1 MAAALLLFNL
11 HFLTI
16 EVFDFDFDVVLATS
30 LIFDLIFVVEM
41 DQV

>member
-1 MAAALLLFNL
+1 MAAALSLFNL
-11 HFLTI
+11 HFPTV
-16 EVFDFDFDVVLATS
+16 EVFDFDVVLATS